1 VLKLKADPTFVTAVK
16 IPAPTGDIQIKVEFK
31 HMTRDAYRAF
41 IEQEADK
48 KRSDEDAIMDIACG
62 WQEVDAQFSREAVAE
77 LCQQYHAAP
86 RAIVETFIR
95 ELTQFK
101 LGNSAG

>member
-1 VLKLKADPTFVTAVK
+1 MLKLKANPTFMTKVE
-16 IPAPTGDIQIKVEFK
+16 IPAPGGAVSIKCEFR
-31 HMTRDAYRAF
+31 HMTKDQYQAF
-41 IEQEADK
+41 IEAEGKTKRTDEEAL
-48 KRSDEDAIMDIACG
+48 MDIMVG
-62 WQEVDAQFSREAVAE
+62 WANVDTEFSKDAVGE

-101 LGNSAG
+101 LGN

>member
-1 VLKLKADPTFVTAVK
+1 MLKLKPNPTWTTAVA
-16 IPAPTGDIQIKVEFK
+16 IPAPGGDVTIKVEFK
-31 HMTRDAYRAF
+31 HMTRDGYQAF
-41 IEQEADK
+41 IKNEAELV
-48 KRSDEDAIMDIACG
+48 RSDEDAIMDIAVG
-62 WQEVDAQFSREAVAE
+62 WFNVEGEFTKENVRE

-101 LGNSAG
+101 EKN

>member
-1 VLKLKADPTFVTAVK
+1 MLKLQANPTFTTAVVV
-16 IPAPTGDIQIKVEFK
+16 PTPEGEVRIKVEYK
-31 HMTRDAYRAF
+31 HMTKDAYTAF
-41 IEQEADK
+41 VKAEAEK
-48 KRSDEDAIMDIACG
+48 ARSDEDAIMDIAQG
-62 WQEVDAQFSREAVAE
+62 WTGVDGDFTRENVAK

-101 LGNSAG
+101 LGN